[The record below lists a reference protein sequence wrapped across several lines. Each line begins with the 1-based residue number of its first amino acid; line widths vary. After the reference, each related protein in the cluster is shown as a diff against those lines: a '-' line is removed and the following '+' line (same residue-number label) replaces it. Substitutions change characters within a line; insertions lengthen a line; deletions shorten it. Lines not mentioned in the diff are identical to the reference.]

1 MSTNLNSQISAPRS
15 ISGESWA
22 AIAGAVGS
30 AFLLA
35 KKLLGPKAAKPELM
49 SRTDFYAEMLAS
61 RDRMHADHLALLE
74 KLDSN
79 HRELLA
85 ALERQ
90 ATRINALE
98 AGVARLDEPTRVA
111 RMHYPGT
118 PAQDRPTLKGWTPNT
133 VRSPK

>member
-1 MSTNLNSQISAPRS
+1 MNTNLQSQISAPRS

-22 AIAGAVGS
+22 AIAGAIGS

-35 KKLLGPKAAKPELM
+35 KKLLGPKASKPEPM
-49 SRTDFYAEMLAS
+49 SRADFYAEMLAS

-74 KLDSN
+74 KLDTN

-90 ATRINALE
+90 AARINALE
-98 AGVARLDEPTRVA
+98 AGLARVDERTR
-111 RMHYPGT
+111 T
-118 PAQDRPTLKGWTPNT
+118 
-133 VRSPK
+133 